1 MTRALQLTEAVPL
14 GLDAAVTGSCKT
26 QEMPAGIR
34 SATLFSLRLHKK
46 TVAGQTLT
54 GRLLRSR
61 LIAGDQAGPALERQ
75 IRPEPIERDGEAVS
89 EADPEVNVRETPH
102 DPRHATGKPDG
113 AEIRDPRRTPHCC
126 HVAQVAGA
134 EAG

>member
-14 GLDAAVTGSCKT
+14 GLDAAVTASCKT

-89 EADPEVNVRETPH
+89 EADQANQATRPESWTEPKS
-102 DPRHATGKPDG
+102 ATADLRP
-113 AEIRDPRRTPHCC
+113 I
-126 HVAQVAGA
+126 VAMLPKWR
-134 EAG
+134 